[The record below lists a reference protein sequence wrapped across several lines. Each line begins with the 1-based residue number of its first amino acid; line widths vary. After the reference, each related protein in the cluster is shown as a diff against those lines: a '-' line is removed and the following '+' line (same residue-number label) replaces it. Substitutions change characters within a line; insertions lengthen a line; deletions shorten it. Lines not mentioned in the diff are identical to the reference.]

1 MLTATKE
8 RLFTEVNSLPES
20 LIENVLSYILFIKHR
35 DEILEDLKIPN
46 AVTEQTFEDTDNG
59 VNLNKYNSL
68 DDFFSKMDAQC

>member
-8 RLFTEVNSLPES
+8 RLLTEVNSLPEP
-20 LIENVLSYILFIKHR
+20 LIENVLGYILFIKHR

-46 AVTEQTFEDTDNG
+46 AVTEQTFKDTDNG
-59 VNLNKYNSL
+59 VNLNSYNSL